1 VSVTDGWFFKPR
13 LPDRATELRSHR
25 PGKSGRLPIVNRDAL
40 LAEYDAQ
47 ARTAMANRLPQGVTC
62 DRDGPIMR
70 CYGLHRGFVGYR
82 NLDGCTDPADL
93 DALIARTVAF
103 FADRGEPFEWKTH
116 GHDDPADLPERL
128 RAHGFVAGDLETVV
142 IGEAAALAREPQLP
156 PGVTLREAGPG
167 PDFVRIAELESAVWD
182 DDWSWLADEL
192 TRQVASNPEGV
203 RVLVAEADAEVVS
216 AAWLVRS
223 PGTEFAGLWGGS
235 TRAQWRGRGI
245 YRALVARRAQLAAE
259 RGVRYLQ
266 VDASSDSRPILERL
280 GFLAVTTTTP
290 YVWTPPR

>member
-1 VSVTDGWFFKPR
+1 MSVTDGWFFKPR
-13 LPDRATELRSHR
+13 LPDRATELGSQRLCTS
-25 PGKSGRLPIVNRDAL
+25 GKLPIVNRDAL
-40 LAEYDAQ
+40 LAVYDAQ
-47 ARTAMANRLPQGVTC
+47 ARTALLNRVPAGVTVE
-62 DRDGPIMR
+62 RDGPIFR
-70 CYGLHRGFVGYR
+70 CHGLHRGFVGYR
-82 NLDGCTDPADL
+82 NLDGVADV

-116 GHDDPADLPERL
+116 GHDEPADLPERL
-128 RAHGFVAGDLETVV
+128 RAHGLVAEDLETVV
-142 IGEAAALAREPQLP
+142 IGEAASLASEPQLP
-156 PGVTLREAGPG
+156 PGVTLREVDSD
-167 PDFVRIAELESAVWD
+167 PDFVRIAEMESAVWH

-192 TRQVASNPEGV
+192 TRQVASNPDGV
-203 RVLVAEADAEVVS
+203 TVLVAEAGDEVVS
-216 AAWLVRS
+216 AAWLVQS

-235 TRAQWRGRGI
+235 TRAEWRGRGI

-290 YVWTPPR
+290 YAWTPPAGEP